1 MDTPDA
7 PTDSDA
13 AVPER
18 HPYPPA
24 HEAAPEERS
33 RSAVPAGGARPGAA
47 LAALWAQWGRTILL
61 AAAGVTALLLV
72 GTYVMQPFQVPS
84 GSMEGTLRIGDRV
97 LVDKLAYRFGGT
109 PERGDVIVVDG
120 KDSFTPDSGTDYVK
134 RVIGVGGDRV
144 TCCDARG
151 RVTVN
156 GQPLDE
162 TYLYPGDTPSRVPFD
177 IVVPD
182 GKLWVM
188 GDHRDVSRDSRGHL
202 GDPGGGSVPVGRV
215 IGRVDWIAWPVG
227 HWARL
232 HRPATFARVPAPAGA
247 HG

>member
-7 PTDSDA
+7 PMDSDA

-18 HPYPPA
+18 DRSPA
-24 HEAAPEERS
+24 ADEAVPEERS
-33 RSAVPAGGARPGAA
+33 RSAVPAGGSRFGAS
-47 LAALWAQWGRTILL
+47 LAALWAHWGRTILL

-72 GTYVMQPFQVPS
+72 GTFVAQPFQVPS

-109 PERGDVIVVDG
+109 PERGDVIVFDG
-120 KDSFTPDSGTDYVK
+120 KDSFTPDSGTDFVK

-151 RVTVN
+151 RMTVN
-156 GQPLDE
+156 GRPLDE

-215 IGRVDWIAWPVG
+215 IGRVDWIVWPAG